1 MSRTPGVLLIT
12 SPWLVGI
19 EKNSD
24 VERTVT
30 MRVDELASVAAW
42 KPSRTARRAAKRN
55 TAIATLIT
63 VSAVRRL
70 LRRALLKTRPTNF
83 IGTSSRHRDPER
95 VALRDCERVAA
106 TLKGSRYGTAKESTG
121 RPPAP
126 PRCPFRGGE
135 SGSHVRRRADR

>member
-83 IGTSSRHRDPER
+83 IGVSSRP
-95 VALRDCERVAA
+95 
-106 TLKGSRYGTAKESTG
+106 LKGSRYGGGHLLHQRALFEVEN
-121 RPPAP
+121 PA
-126 PRCPFRGGE
+126 RTF
-135 SGSHVRRRADR
+135 